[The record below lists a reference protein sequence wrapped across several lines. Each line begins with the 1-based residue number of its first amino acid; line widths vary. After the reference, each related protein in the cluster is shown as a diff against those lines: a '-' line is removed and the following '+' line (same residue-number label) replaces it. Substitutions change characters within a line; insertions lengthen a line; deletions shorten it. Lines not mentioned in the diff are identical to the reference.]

1 LSNKISILVSDASVK
16 AQLCLPKS
24 LRVIE
29 GPDSQTELYLVLSAG
44 DLNLLPEA
52 ARFIDLSGKS
62 VNDPSVSVF
71 STFWDRPEQG
81 ALSKVSKGAIPTAR
95 VELLLKV
102 LAPLKTLGIEKVHVQ
117 TTIRRFDLNV
127 RGSDETAAF
136 YTELEWT
143 LVQQL
148 RRAMRM
154 RSLDVHFE
162 ELQTQT
168 DAVHL
173 RVSLDF
179 GEDVSLGELEK
190 LLLEASP
197 ELAILHGREVPEE
210 AKTAKL
216 TSFRL
221 NCSTDRRVH
230 FDLYQDR
237 TAFMEELLQ
246 RLLPLLGVST

>member
-1 LSNKISILVSDASVK
+1 MSDSKIK
-16 AQLCLPKS
+16 ARLCLPKG

-29 GPDSQTELYLVLSAG
+29 CPDAETELYLVLSSE
-44 DLNLLPEA
+44 DLNLLPENA
-52 ARFIDLSGKS
+52 SFLDLSGKS

-71 STFWDRPEQG
+71 STFWDTPEK
-81 ALSKVSKGAIPTAR
+81 ASLSQISKGALPTAR

-102 LAPLKTLGIEKVHVQ
+102 LAPLKGLGIEKVHVQ
-117 TTIRRFDLNV
+117 TTIRRLDWNI
-127 RGSDETAAF
+127 RNADEIAAF
-136 YTELEWT
+136 YTELEWS

-162 ELQTQT
+162 ELQTPT
-168 DAVHL
+168 EAVHL

-179 GEDVSLGELEK
+179 AEDVSLDELKK

-197 ELAILHGREVPEE
+197 ELSILHGREIPTEC
-210 AKTAKL
+210 KTVKI

-246 RLLPLLGVST
+246 RLLPLLGVSA